1 MARYFFDLQDDDGT
15 SVDEEGLEF
24 SSLRRVQEEAACSL
38 VDVARDAG
46 MSRDSNIMRNLA
58 VTVRNE
64 SGMTVLQVRMNFEV
78 DVPGR

>member
-1 MARYFFDLQDDDGT
+1 MARYFFDLRDDDGT

-24 SSLRRVQEEAACSL
+24 SSLQRVQEEAACSL

-46 MSRDSNIMRNLA
+46 LRRDDKIMRNLA

-78 DVPGR
+78 DVPER